1 MDDFKEYIEERMMNI
16 YEAYD
21 STLLEGFKKKQ
32 QDEYV
37 KYCKNN
43 FLYYLEYKY
52 NDENVRYEIKSAKTQ
67 KEKEAVA
74 KKYAKDF
81 EEWKKRCDKVK
92 INAVFGI
99 VGTILTLNNPAAWL
113 VVTFLFYGNIFAT
126 FHNDEKKRDEV
137 GVAKYRKENK
147 K

>member
-1 MDDFKEYIEERMMNI
+1 MDNYKEYLEERMVGM
-16 YEAYD
+16 YESYD
-21 STLLEGFKKKQ
+21 SILLEGFKKKQ

-52 NDENVRYEIKSAKTQ
+52 NKAEVRYEIKSAETKEE
-67 KEKEAVA
+67 KEKVA

-81 EEWKKRCDKVK
+81 EEWKKRQNKLK
-92 INAVFGI
+92 INGLFGV
-99 VGTILTLNNPAAWL
+99 VGSILTVNNPVDWM
-113 VVTFLFYGNIFAT
+113 VVMFLFYGNILAT

-137 GVAKYRKENK
+137 GINNYKKNK